1 MTYSQSRRPAGANHE
16 APESSNGQADDCKK
30 STAEDVV
37 LARIRQRA
45 ACDPRKALRHDQ
57 RRARRRQR
65 LFDSF
70 VQPDPIQP
78 NSWGMTAD
86 ELRDYAAQLRR
97 QGWSDWEIRARL
109 ADPRAVAA

>member
-1 MTYSQSRRPAGANHE
+1 MTTEQSRRPAGTNHE
-16 APESSNGQADDCKK
+16 APESKTEQADDYKK
-30 STAEDVV
+30 STAEGDV

-65 LFDSF
+65 FFDSL

-109 ADPRAVAA
+109 ADPRQVAA

>member
-1 MTYSQSRRPAGANHE
+1 MTYSQRRRLAGTNHE
-16 APESSNGQADDCKK
+16 APESSNGQADDYLDLR
-30 STAEDVV
+30 AEDDV

-45 ACDPRKALRHDQ
+45 ACDPRKARRHEQ
-57 RRARRRQR
+57 RRARRRQQF
-65 LFDSF
+65 FDSF
-70 VQPDPIQP
+70 VRPDPIQP